1 MQTRKSNLLKLN
13 APSMKKNVS
22 FYARVIQSLI
32 LMCFMPVA
40 VAQGLYSN
48 TSQSTQY
55 VRMLSR
61 NASTAIDAVYY
72 NPAGLGELSD
82 GWHFALNDQV
92 VFQTNTITSG
102 YPLLD
107 NDEYSGRMTSP
118 FVPSAFGAYKMGNVV
133 ISLGAGMSAGGGKL
147 AFEGGMPAYETP
159 LSRMIP
165 ELAALSKLR
174 LQTFNYDLSA
184 YEGDTYYED
193 RTIYSGIQAG
203 VTYLFNE
210 VLSGFAGVRYISG
223 SGTYIGHIFD
233 AQLNVDGDWV
243 YASEWLPGTVLP
255 AATLWYNRYGSAA
268 SSVQQ
273 LITLGAGSYTLAQ
286 VQTLGF
292 ITSVQ
297 RATYEA
303 YLSALGYS
311 SAQIAAMNMNQIK
324 SQYTAE
330 ANNLS
335 SAITGINAAINNAV
349 YKEMNAT
356 QRGAGWT
363 PILGMNLNVD
373 EKINVGMRYEFVTKL
388 AVANSSPHDDFGLY
402 PDHETVEIVIPSML
416 SLGIGYKPMDL
427 LEAQLSFDII
437 FDKSVKWGLNTRDQ
451 VLGIQQ
457 IRTREVAANTWQLA
471 LGLQYD
477 LRNDLALSLG
487 AMTLQPGVS
496 ESFQSEFGY
505 VCPSVTIGA
514 GLQWRITGM
523 LTLDA
528 GIMNSFCQDVDL
540 TFTDEK
546 LQEYNIKY
554 PAIYSG
560 DAYESGEYT
569 EKLSK
574 RHLVVSAGITYSI
587 FRTEK

>member
-1 MQTRKSNLLKLN
+1 MNN
-13 APSMKKNVS
+13 NVL
-22 FYARVIQSLI
+22 FYVRIIQSVV
-32 LMCFMPVA
+32 LMSLMQVT

-72 NPAGLGELSD
+72 NPAGLGELAD
-82 GWHFALNDQV
+82 GWHFALNNQV
-92 VFQTNTITSG
+92 AFQTNTIKSS
-102 YPLLD
+102 YPLLS
-107 NDEYSGRMTSP
+107 NDEYSGKMTSP
-118 FVPSAFGAYKMGNVV
+118 LIPSAFGAYKMGNVV
-133 ISLGAGMSAGGGKL
+133 ISLGAGVSAGGGKL
-147 AFEGGMPAYETP
+147 VCEGGLPAYEIP

-174 LQTFNYDLSA
+174 LQTFNYDLSD

-193 RTIYSGIQAG
+193 RTMYSGIQAG

-223 SGTYIGHIFD
+223 SGTYMGHIFD

-243 YASEWLPGTVLP
+243 YASDWLSGTILP
-255 AATLWYNRYGSAA
+255 AATLWYNRYYSAA
-268 SSVQQ
+268 GSVQQ
-273 LITLGAGSYTLAQ
+273 LITAGAGSYTIAQ
-286 VQTLGF
+286 VQTAGY
-292 ITSVQ
+292 ITSAQ
-297 RATYEA
+297 RSTFES

-324 SQYTAE
+324 PQYTAE
-330 ANNLS
+330 ATNLN
-335 SAITGINAAINNAV
+335 SAITGITTAINDAA
-349 YKEMNAT
+349 YKEMNTT

-363 PILGMNLNVD
+363 PVLGMNLNLD
-373 EKINVGMRYEFVTKL
+373 EKINVGMRYEFVTRL
-388 AVANSSPHDDFGLY
+388 AVDNNSPHDDFGLY
-402 PDHETVEIVIPSML
+402 PDHEAVEIIIPSML
-416 SLGIGYKPMDL
+416 SLGLGYKPMDL
-427 LEAQLSFDII
+427 LEAQLSFNMI
-437 FDKSVKWGLNTRDQ
+437 FDKSVNWGLNIRDQ
-451 VLGIQQ
+451 VLGIQE

-477 LRNDLALSLG
+477 FRNDLALSLG

-496 ESFQSEFGY
+496 DSFQSEFGY
-505 VCPSVTIGA
+505 VCSSVTIGA
-514 GLQWRITGM
+514 GLEWRINGM

-540 TFTDEK
+540 TYTDEK

-560 DAYESGEYT
+560 DAYENGEYA
-569 EKLSK
+569 EKLTR

-587 FRTEK
+587 FKTEK